1 MRAMLLVGVQ
11 LAFVIASSLAW
22 ADDTA
27 DRLKLGNQVVV
38 AANVAENFR
47 HVLPLLMA
55 QLKPLVQR
63 QGQVDSADLD
73 KFTKLFTERADAAAD
88 QFAEKMAQ
96 IYASEFSA
104 EDLANLLAFYKTPTG
119 QNLLSKQSSITQTS
133 FAVGKQLGQDLA
145 KQVLED
151 INKDKQAKPSKM

>member
-1 MRAMLLVGVQ
+1 
-11 LAFVIASSLAW
+11 
-22 ADDTA
+22 
-27 DRLKLGNQVVV
+27 
-38 AANVAENFR
+38 
-47 HVLPLLMA
+47 
-55 QLKPLVQR
+55 
-63 QGQVDSADLD
+63 
-73 KFTKLFTERADAAAD
+73 
-88 QFAEKMAQ
+88 MAQ

-151 INKDKQAKPSKM
+151 MNKDKQAKPSKM